1 MYIESETKVLYGN
14 HFSLINII
22 RIGMFRFCN
31 IIRLYV
37 HDCKICTKT
46 TQYEIKSP

>member
-14 HFSLINII
+14 HFLLINII

-31 IIRLYV
+31 YV